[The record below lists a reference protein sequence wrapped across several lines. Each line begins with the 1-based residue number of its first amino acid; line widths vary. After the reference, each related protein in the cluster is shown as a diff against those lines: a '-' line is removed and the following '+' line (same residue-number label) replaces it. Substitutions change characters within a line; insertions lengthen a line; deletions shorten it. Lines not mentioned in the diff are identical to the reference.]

1 MSGKNFTASEQRT
14 KVIFDTNIW
23 ISYLIGKQLGRLTEL
38 LISRKIELVLCEQL
52 QIELI
57 EVTERRKFQRY
68 FSEQKVNEL
77 LRLMDFLGTD
87 YEVVEYP
94 TICRDS
100 KDNFLLGL
108 IISSRADFLVTGDQ
122 DLLECSPFEGTK
134 IIEANQILEKV
145 IKS

>member
-1 MSGKNFTASEQRT
+1 MSGKNFTVSEERT

-23 ISYLIGKQLGRLTEL
+23 ISYLIGKQMGGLTEL
-38 LISRKIELVLCEQL
+38 LISGKIELVLCGQL
-52 QIELI
+52 RIELI
-57 EVTERRKFQRY
+57 KVTSRRKFRRY

-108 IISSRADFLVTGDQ
+108 IISSQADFLVTGDQ
-122 DLLECSPFEGTK
+122 DLLECNPFKGAE
-134 IIEANQILEKV
+134 IIEANQILKKI
-145 IKS
+145 IKK